1 MKIPPPKIE
10 LADMLQKICPALTA
24 LRVILHERRANLP
37 HPGYHM
43 DLEESKAKESAEFLG
58 DVPALCGGLARMIRN
73 YRKATKGDHFAD
85 ALALLEKLRADPLL
99 LFAIRGGKLREDL
112 AVDLKLLASVLK
124 PLNEEEPVIPEGG
137 PDAIQN

>member
-1 MKIPPPKIE
+1 MMIKPPQID
-10 LADMLQKICPALTA
+10 LAEKLQEICPALTA
-24 LRVILHERRANLP
+24 LRVILLERRANLP

-43 DLEESKAKESAEFLG
+43 DLAASKANESAEFLS
-58 DVPALCGGLARMIRN
+58 DVPALCGGLAKMIRS

-99 LFAIRGGKLREDL
+99 LFALGGGKLREDL
-112 AVDLKLLASVLK
+112 AVDLNLLASVLK
-124 PLNEEEPVIPEGG
+124 PINEEDPVIPEGG